1 MALIIYFENVILILD
16 FRDDYQDAEIVRD
29 DFAVLAGSIVYE
41 SDKLITIGLEVANVC
56 TNKTLKK
63 VMTGSKV
70 NEYIYIPYSLNQT
83 LLSNSCCT
91 SRCAERNCCNNSHG
105 YYEYYSM
112 CRNLVT
118 R

>member
-63 VMTGSKV
+63 VMIGSKV
-70 NEYIYIPYSLNQT
+70 DEYIYHIRSIRR
-83 LLSNSCCT
+83 C
-91 SRCAERNCCNNSHG
+91 SRIVAAPPDVLKEIVAIIA
-105 YYEYYSM
+105 M
-112 CRNLVT
+112 AT
-118 R
+118 I